1 MKLTIGLGNMG
12 GEYRYTRHNVGYR
25 VVDALAMEIQSLRSH
40 PTGSQIRTQ
49 EKELEFRYDKKL
61 QSLVL
66 TLLQPATH
74 NPQLI
79 LAKPATFMNISGI
92 AVKKLITHYKVNAKN
107 LWVIHDDL
115 DIRLGEYKI
124 QFGKGPREH
133 RGLLSIY
140 EKLGTKD
147 FWHVRIGVDNRG
159 SDNRTPGEKYVLQ
172 KFTEEELAFL
182 KEVSLEVTK
191 ELLNRLAI

>member
-1 MKLTIGLGNMG
+1 MILIVGLGNPRK
-12 GEYRYTRHNVGYR
+12 EYAKSRHNAGW
-25 VVDALAMEIQSLRSH
+25 VVLDVLEQEISKPEYPISKKVLDPHFEFIKKFDAKICQL
-40 PTGSQIRTQ
+40 G
-49 EKELEFRYDKKL
+49 D
-61 QSLVL
+61 
-66 TLLQPATH
+66 LL
-74 NPQLI
+74 
-79 LAKPATFMNISGI
+79 LAKPQTFMNFSGI
-92 AVKKLITHYKVNAKN
+92 AVGKLVYHYQVFASN